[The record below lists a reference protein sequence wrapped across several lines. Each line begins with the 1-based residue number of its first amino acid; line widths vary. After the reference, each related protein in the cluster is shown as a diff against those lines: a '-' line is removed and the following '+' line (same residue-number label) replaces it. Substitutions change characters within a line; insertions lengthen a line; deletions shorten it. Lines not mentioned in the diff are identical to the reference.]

1 MNEITELNNEEIFHM
16 CGQRDSTLSGVSSS
30 QIDLWI
36 KCYLSQNPGKF
47 FCVCQKKKRERTRE
61 RFWSLY
67 GVEKKIQFGQQNTE
81 EQFCRTDVIGLQEL
95 L

>member
-47 FCVCQKKKRERTRE
+47 FCVCQKKKRERERE
-61 RFWSLY
+61 RDSKVYMEWKKKSSLA
-67 GVEKKIQFGQQNTE
+67 NTILKNN
-81 EQFCRTDVIGLQEL
+81 FVGLML
-95 L
+95 